1 MLRLPDIASCPDEE
15 AGSPNLFRPY
25 CKWKR
30 NTYLLLLL
38 MVALKS
44 RSGMLMSR
52 ANLSLMTSSDPCS
65 IGMTSFRLL
74 SRTSDPFT
82 STSYEDTNVIPWQL
96 YFIIIQRDT
105 DPRNLTSI
113 FSWHASAPK
122 FIVNRWCDALLPNV
136 SRNGIVILMSIHCCP
151 SRQELLTGLML
162 FWMKRCTI

>member
-1 MLRLPDIASCPDEE
+1 MLRVLTEE
-15 AGSPNLFRPY
+15 EEEGDHPTQLFGHV

-30 NTYLLLLL
+30 NSYLLLLL

-82 STSYEDTNVIPWQL
+82 STSYENMN
-96 YFIIIQRDT
+96 IIHE
-105 DPRNLTSI
+105 S
-113 FSWHASAPK
+113 
-122 FIVNRWCDALLPNV
+122 
-136 SRNGIVILMSIHCCP
+136 
-151 SRQELLTGLML
+151 
-162 FWMKRCTI
+162 